1 MLGDVEPDCV
11 VVECVFVGIEALERV
26 LVARVVT
33 VHGGVVLVAEDYPR
47 AGDAFSGGF
56 DALSTHGLLL
66 ITLQLALTTSEAGS
80 RVRRL
85 EGKVSKRGSPSC
97 S

>member
-11 VVECVFVGIEALERV
+11 VVESVFVGIEAFQRV

-47 AGDAFSGGF
+47 AGDAFS
-56 DALSTHGLLL
+56 
-66 ITLQLALTTSEAGS
+66 
-80 RVRRL
+80 
-85 EGKVSKRGSPSC
+85 
-97 S
+97 